1 MKNLLMFLLIQ
12 FNSDILYAMD
22 SSSPTVY
29 LEGEYELKHIIK
41 KEPSITIQKPK
52 VRSWSDIKQVMA
64 DHTKSLSK
72 LKVKDCSMIRD
83 DLTMIGTYYQNIL
96 YADYQW
102 VLYEDKQA
110 KLCVE
115 LLQPDIGFLTETEA
129 AVLLSAS
136 AGYHFEELGFWQE
149 ADIYAQ
155 QIAENVPGCNNLEAI
170 VEDHS
175 I

>member
-1 MKNLLMFLLIQ
+1 
-12 FNSDILYAMD
+12 
-22 SSSPTVY
+22 
-29 LEGEYELKHIIK
+29 
-41 KEPSITIQKPK
+41 
-52 VRSWSDIKQVMA
+52 
-64 DHTKSLSK
+64 
-72 LKVKDCSMIRD
+72 MIRD

-155 QIAENVPGCNNLEAI
+155 QIAENIPGCNNLEAI

-175 I
+175 IQTSAENNNDTAGTQLNYMHNDILINKNCTTKKDNI